1 MAGGFFNRQVRLHIG
16 TEGNQD
22 SHGNGERIEHL
33 SHGGNHRH
41 PGEVLDIGN
50 QEILYSRH
58 SSLSGHGIDRKQ
70 NCQNHQNR
78 HHKGGYLF
86 DSIFHSHKDNPK
98 HQQGKNQKPKLR
110 LYPIS
115 DKCRKVLGCGH
126 GFRFSL
132 DIAEEIFAYP
142 TADDGIIGYNQDG
155 DNGINPASC
164 LEHPVLSKVG
174 ISSHGALSGHST
186 NGTFRNYHG
195 VTKGK
200 HQKKVNQK
208 EDSPSVFRRQIRES
222 PNISQAHRRACGG

>member
-1 MAGGFFNRQVRLHIG
+1 MTGGFFDRKVRLHIG

-22 SHGNGERIEHL
+22 SHGNGEGIEHL

-50 QEILYSRH
+50 QEVFYPGKG
-58 SSLSGHGIDRKQ
+58 SLSGDGVNGKQ
-70 NCQNHQNR
+70 DGQNHQNR
-78 HHKGGYLF
+78 DHKGGNLF
-86 DSIFHSHKDNPK
+86 DSIFHTHKDNPN
-98 HQQGKNQKPKLR
+98 HQKGENQEPKLR

-115 DKCRKVLGCGH
+115 DKFRKILRCGKSL
-126 GFRFSL
+126 RFSL
-132 DIAEEIFAYP
+132 NVAEKIFAYP
-142 TADDGIIGYNQDG
+142 AADNGIIGHNQNG
-155 DNGINPASC
+155 DNGIDPASC
-164 LEHPVLSKVG
+164 LEHQVLSKVG
-174 ISSHGALSGHST
+174 IGSHRALSGHSSD
-186 NGTFRNYHG
+186 GAFRNNHG